1 MNEFSLKYGCNPN
14 QKPARV
20 FMENGADLPFE
31 VLNGKPGF
39 INLLDAFNGYQ
50 LVKEL
55 TEATGLPRSTYY
67 KKLEFLK
74 EKGYIVEGKGKTL
87 HFYEVSQKS
96 KRENVKEE
104 KNTCGSLPREHKSL
118 TEKHENL
125 AQRQASLS
133 QEQNS
138 SPQNIEINNRYNTDN
153 EDIIQILDGFSSGKS
168 NKIKSGEFVF

>member
-1 MNEFSLKYGCNPN
+1 MYTVPN
-14 QKPARV
+14 QNTIVIHREMPKSD
-20 FMENGADLPFE
+20 FLQIKNENWQTMIKETQDYYAF
-31 VLNGKPGF
+31 VLYLYFAAN
-39 INLLDAFNGYQ
+39 ANGYTFA
-50 LVKEL
+50 LSP
-55 TEATGLPRSTYY
+55 AA
-67 KKLEFLK
+67 
-74 EKGYIVEGKGKTL
+74 I
-87 HFYEVSQKS
+87 YEVSQKS